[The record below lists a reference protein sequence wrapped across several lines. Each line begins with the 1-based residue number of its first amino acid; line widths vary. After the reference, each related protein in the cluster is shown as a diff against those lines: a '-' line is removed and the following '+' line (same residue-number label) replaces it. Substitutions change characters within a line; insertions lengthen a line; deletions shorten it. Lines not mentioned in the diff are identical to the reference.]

1 MKKFLEEFKKFL
13 DKGNALEMAI
23 GVVMGGAF
31 TSIVNS
37 LVGDIITPIIGK
49 LVGGLDFTGIMINLG
64 GDANIMIG
72 NFIQAV
78 FNFVII
84 ALALF
89 FIIKGFNK
97 INELKDKKKE
107 AEEAAPAED
116 PADIKLLKS
125 IEAELKKLNSK

>member
-107 AEEAAPAED
+107 AAPAED

-125 IEAELKKLNSK
+125 IEAELKKLNKK